1 MELEDRLQGGQFESL
16 PADKAGPGPAKC
28 ESECLLLQRTAIF
41 EQQAMIHSHLLRPP
55 SLQLWR
61 AG

>member
-28 ESECLLLQRTAIF
+28 ERAAGARDVGAGSW
-41 EQQAMIHSHLLRPP
+41 EQAALGL
-55 SLQLWR
+55 
-61 AG
+61 